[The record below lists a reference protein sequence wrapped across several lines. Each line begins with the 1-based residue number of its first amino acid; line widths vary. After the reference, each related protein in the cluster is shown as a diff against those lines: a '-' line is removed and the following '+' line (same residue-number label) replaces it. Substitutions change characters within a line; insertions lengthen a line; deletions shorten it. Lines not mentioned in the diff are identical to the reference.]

1 MSKQVGGD
9 HYQLPI
15 EPIDFILANGLGYVE
30 GNVIKYLCRYQH
42 KGNPVQDLEKA
53 KHYLEMLIEHV
64 SSKPVAQATRGPA
77 ADATIVDE
85 SAEALSASLGEQ
97 TAEGFSP
104 YGCRNVFGVGIH
116 AEGCMCTDRR
126 PYDVVL
132 PKRPKDGS

>member
-64 SSKPVAQATRGPA
+64 SANLKPVPQQSEH
-77 ADATIVDE
+77 DE
-85 SAEALSASLGEQ
+85 SVKRLSASLGEQ
-97 TAEGFSP
+97 TAEGFSL
-104 YGCRNVFGVGIH
+104 YGCRNVLGVGIH

-126 PYDVVL
+126 AYDVVL
-132 PKRPKDGS
+132 PKRTGDES